1 MPQME
6 FADYMP
12 QVVWLVITF
21 ATLYVLMAK
30 LALPRITDILETRQR
45 HLEHDLELSE
55 KLRDEAQATLAE
67 YDAAIVSA
75 RAETE
80 SLLAKARESIQTE
93 TQERIAE
100 LNGRLESEIRES
112 DAIFEDIPEVD
123 PDEEMLDLAL
133 ELIEREKVTRFVGV
147 PTQSWDLLESPD
159 FEQRDTSS
167 LTNVGGGGAPAP
179 PELVKRIEGVEATDS
194 ILIELKSIKGDTA
207 IVHTHFMVARI
218 MHTGETSLFATGRY
232 LDDINVSGPDYKFR
246 ERIVVIDSDQ
256 IDTLLA
262 IPL

>member
-55 KLRDEAQATLAE
+55 KLRDEAQTTLAE

-100 LNGRLESEIRES
+100 RNGRLESELRES
-112 DAIFEDIPEVD
+112 DARIRHAMSQAMD
-123 PDEEMLDLAL
+123 
-133 ELIEREKVTRFVGV
+133 
-147 PTQSWDLLESPD
+147 
-159 FEQRDTSS
+159 
-167 LTNVGGGGAPAP
+167 
-179 PELVKRIEGVEATDS
+179 ELVVVAGNSARAAVERLAG
-194 ILIELKSIKGDTA
+194 IKVSDEQA
-207 IVHTHFMVARI
+207 RVAVESVRN
-218 MHTGETSLFATGRY
+218 A
-232 LDDINVSGPDYKFR
+232 
-246 ERIVVIDSDQ
+246 
-256 IDTLLA
+256 
-262 IPL
+262 

>member
-1 MPQME
+1 ME

-55 KLRDEAQATLAE
+55 KLRDEAQTTLAE

-112 DAIFEDIPEVD
+112 DARIRHAMSQAMD
-123 PDEEMLDLAL
+123 
-133 ELIEREKVTRFVGV
+133 
-147 PTQSWDLLESPD
+147 
-159 FEQRDTSS
+159 
-167 LTNVGGGGAPAP
+167 
-179 PELVKRIEGVEATDS
+179 ELVVVAGNSARAAVERLAG
-194 ILIELKSIKGDTA
+194 IKVSDEQA
-207 IVHTHFMVARI
+207 RVAVESVRN
-218 MHTGETSLFATGRY
+218 A
-232 LDDINVSGPDYKFR
+232 
-246 ERIVVIDSDQ
+246 
-256 IDTLLA
+256 
-262 IPL
+262 

>member
-55 KLRDEAQATLAE
+55 KLRDEAQTTLAE

-100 LNGRLESEIRES
+100 LNGRLESEMRES
-112 DAIFEDIPEVD
+112 DARIRHAMSQAMD
-123 PDEEMLDLAL
+123 
-133 ELIEREKVTRFVGV
+133 
-147 PTQSWDLLESPD
+147 
-159 FEQRDTSS
+159 
-167 LTNVGGGGAPAP
+167 
-179 PELVKRIEGVEATDS
+179 ELVVVAGNSARAAVERLAG
-194 ILIELKSIKGDTA
+194 IKVSDEQA
-207 IVHTHFMVARI
+207 RVAVESVRN
-218 MHTGETSLFATGRY
+218 A
-232 LDDINVSGPDYKFR
+232 
-246 ERIVVIDSDQ
+246 
-256 IDTLLA
+256 
-262 IPL
+262 

>member
-21 ATLYVLMAK
+21 ATLYVLMEK

-55 KLRDEAQATLAE
+55 KLRDEAQTTLAE

-112 DAIFEDIPEVD
+112 DARIRHAMSQAMD
-123 PDEEMLDLAL
+123 
-133 ELIEREKVTRFVGV
+133 
-147 PTQSWDLLESPD
+147 
-159 FEQRDTSS
+159 
-167 LTNVGGGGAPAP
+167 
-179 PELVKRIEGVEATDS
+179 ELVIVAGNSARAAVERLAG
-194 ILIELKSIKGDTA
+194 IKVSDEQA
-207 IVHTHFMVARI
+207 RVAVESVRN
-218 MHTGETSLFATGRY
+218 A
-232 LDDINVSGPDYKFR
+232 
-246 ERIVVIDSDQ
+246 
-256 IDTLLA
+256 
-262 IPL
+262 

>member
-112 DAIFEDIPEVD
+112 DARIRHAMSQAMD
-123 PDEEMLDLAL
+123 
-133 ELIEREKVTRFVGV
+133 
-147 PTQSWDLLESPD
+147 
-159 FEQRDTSS
+159 
-167 LTNVGGGGAPAP
+167 
-179 PELVKRIEGVEATDS
+179 ELVVVAGNSARAAVERLAG
-194 ILIELKSIKGDTA
+194 IKVSDEQA
-207 IVHTHFMVARI
+207 RVAVESVRN
-218 MHTGETSLFATGRY
+218 A
-232 LDDINVSGPDYKFR
+232 
-246 ERIVVIDSDQ
+246 
-256 IDTLLA
+256 
-262 IPL
+262 

>member
-45 HLEHDLELSE
+45 HLEHELEVSE
-55 KLRDEAQATLAE
+55 KLRDEAQTTLAE

-112 DAIFEDIPEVD
+112 DARIRHAMSQAMD
-123 PDEEMLDLAL
+123 
-133 ELIEREKVTRFVGV
+133 
-147 PTQSWDLLESPD
+147 
-159 FEQRDTSS
+159 
-167 LTNVGGGGAPAP
+167 
-179 PELVKRIEGVEATDS
+179 ELVVVAGNSARAAVERLAG
-194 ILIELKSIKGDTA
+194 IKVSDEQA
-207 IVHTHFMVARI
+207 RVAVESVRN
-218 MHTGETSLFATGRY
+218 A
-232 LDDINVSGPDYKFR
+232 
-246 ERIVVIDSDQ
+246 
-256 IDTLLA
+256 
-262 IPL
+262 

>member
-30 LALPRITDILETRQR
+30 LALPRITDILEARQR

-55 KLRDEAQATLAE
+55 KLRDEAQTTLAE

-112 DAIFEDIPEVD
+112 DARIRHAMSQAMD
-123 PDEEMLDLAL
+123 
-133 ELIEREKVTRFVGV
+133 
-147 PTQSWDLLESPD
+147 
-159 FEQRDTSS
+159 
-167 LTNVGGGGAPAP
+167 
-179 PELVKRIEGVEATDS
+179 ELVVVAGNSARAAVERLAG
-194 ILIELKSIKGDTA
+194 IKVSDEQA
-207 IVHTHFMVARI
+207 RVAVESVRN
-218 MHTGETSLFATGRY
+218 A
-232 LDDINVSGPDYKFR
+232 
-246 ERIVVIDSDQ
+246 
-256 IDTLLA
+256 
-262 IPL
+262 

>member
-12 QVVWLVITF
+12 QVVWLVIIF

-55 KLRDEAQATLAE
+55 KLRDEAQTTLAE

-112 DAIFEDIPEVD
+112 DARIRHAMSQAMD
-123 PDEEMLDLAL
+123 
-133 ELIEREKVTRFVGV
+133 
-147 PTQSWDLLESPD
+147 
-159 FEQRDTSS
+159 
-167 LTNVGGGGAPAP
+167 
-179 PELVKRIEGVEATDS
+179 ELVVVAGNSARAAVERLAG
-194 ILIELKSIKGDTA
+194 IKVSDEQA
-207 IVHTHFMVARI
+207 RVAVESVRN
-218 MHTGETSLFATGRY
+218 A
-232 LDDINVSGPDYKFR
+232 
-246 ERIVVIDSDQ
+246 
-256 IDTLLA
+256 
-262 IPL
+262 

>member
-55 KLRDEAQATLAE
+55 KLRDEAQTTLAE

-112 DAIFEDIPEVD
+112 DARIRHAMSQAMD
-123 PDEEMLDLAL
+123 
-133 ELIEREKVTRFVGV
+133 
-147 PTQSWDLLESPD
+147 
-159 FEQRDTSS
+159 
-167 LTNVGGGGAPAP
+167 
-179 PELVKRIEGVEATDS
+179 ELVVVAGNSARAAVERLAG
-194 ILIELKSIKGDTA
+194 IKVSDEQA
-207 IVHTHFMVARI
+207 RVAVESVRN
-218 MHTGETSLFATGRY
+218 S
-232 LDDINVSGPDYKFR
+232 
-246 ERIVVIDSDQ
+246 
-256 IDTLLA
+256 
-262 IPL
+262 

>member
-112 DAIFEDIPEVD
+112 DARIRHAMSQAM
-123 PDEEMLDLAL
+123 DELMIVAGNTARAAVERLAG
-133 ELIEREKVTRFVGV
+133 IKV
-147 PTQSWDLLESPD
+147 SD
-159 FEQRDTSS
+159 EQAK
-167 LTNVGGGGAPAP
+167 VAV
-179 PELVKRIEGVEATDS
+179 ELVR
-194 ILIELKSIKGDTA
+194 
-207 IVHTHFMVARI
+207 
-218 MHTGETSLFATGRY
+218 
-232 LDDINVSGPDYKFR
+232 NV
-246 ERIVVIDSDQ
+246 
-256 IDTLLA
+256 
-262 IPL
+262 

>member
-55 KLRDEAQATLAE
+55 KLRDEAQTTLAE

-112 DAIFEDIPEVD
+112 DARIRHAMSQAMD
-123 PDEEMLDLAL
+123 
-133 ELIEREKVTRFVGV
+133 
-147 PTQSWDLLESPD
+147 
-159 FEQRDTSS
+159 
-167 LTNVGGGGAPAP
+167 
-179 PELVKRIEGVEATDS
+179 ELVVVAGNSARAAVERLAG
-194 ILIELKSIKGDTA
+194 IKVSDEQA
-207 IVHTHFMVARI
+207 RVA
-218 MHTGETSLFATGRY
+218 GESVRNA
-232 LDDINVSGPDYKFR
+232 
-246 ERIVVIDSDQ
+246 
-256 IDTLLA
+256 
-262 IPL
+262 